1 MQRLGFPSVKN
12 LDQFKFLSRSGSGA
26 AKTFQFSSRTSSDSS
41 SLGSF
46 ANLKLTAEKLVK
58 EQASVKTDL
67 ELANCKLKKSM
78 EHIHALEEKLQN
90 AFNENAKLKVKQKED
105 EKLWKGL
112 ETKFSSTKTLYDQL
126 TETLHHLANQV
137 QNAEKD
143 KEFFEVKLVES
154 SKAIDS
160 LNEHMGGLSLK
171 LNSAE
176 ETIRNRGKQIEELKF
191 EKEENDRFY
200 RDEQR
205 KTVNLIEEKDA
216 LIKKFEA
223 TVIANKQAVE
233 SLNSKMGE
241 VQLDLR
247 LKEDEIKCLLTTQ
260 ENLEKENSDLL
271 LTNNEYAKKLS
282 ISLQEIKHLGSFVAV
297 LATQLVELDKQ
308 NLTFTNKFDEL
319 NSLYDTCFKLVQQER
334 DLAAGHTQK
343 KYEQLHDKFLCITS
357 ERDALELV
365 NQKLNSKI
373 SELQKAQEIMTQ
385 LSKECHLAEKR
396 ILNLE
401 SETENLVSKKIET
414 EKLVSKLEEKIDTL
428 SESSRSSENKMQD
441 LLLKISALE
450 LENKD
455 NTEKM
460 QAEIQGK
467 KEEIDNLE
475 KKLEK
480 HEAEVVSLETQ
491 VGQLRVMVEEKEQL
505 ILEYKEREMKLENQ
519 ISENQATLATAESKL
534 EEARK
539 QYDVMLESKQLEL
552 SRHLKEI
559 SQRNDQA
566 INDIRRKYDMEKQEI
581 AKLEKEKADKL
592 VGEME
597 QKCDQKVAEC
607 KEELRLQLLSIQ
619 EENATIITRLQQEH
633 DRKEQNLKDDHHEG
647 LKRAQ
652 LLAEDELRKLCT
664 LNEHEVQMKA
674 LRCQFEDECKKLQD
688 ELSLQKSKEDR
699 QRALLQLQWKVMSD
713 KPQEEQEVNSRR
725 DYSISSVKKKGSGF
739 EKRTQHA
746 LVRPEEEEKESP
758 FAGVTQTPVSK
769 LFKKVE
775 NTNTGSIMSIPKHH
789 KKVTHHEYEVET
801 SNGRTITKR
810 RKTRSTVL
818 FEDPRKQKKVRTSK
832 ANTPGTLVKHMLA
845 NFNQCYFF
853 PILEKLI
860 IATFIMKGT
869 KGSQPNATNI
879 GDLFSEGWTY
889 LMQTPENSLNFPLI
903 SKNLFRIVYW
913 MRCGHDSKHSFC
925 LQEASDG
932 NQVTG

>member
-1 MQRLGFPSVKN
+1 MQRLGFPSAKN
-12 LDQFKFLSRSGSGA
+12 FDQFKSLSRSGSGA

-67 ELANCKLKKSM
+67 ELANCKLTKSM
-78 EHIHALEEKLQN
+78 EHIRVLEEKLQN
-90 AFNENAKLKVKQKED
+90 ALNENAKLKVKQKED

-112 ETKFSSTKTLYDQL
+112 ESKFSSTKTLCDQL

-143 KEFFEVKLVES
+143 KEFLEVKVVES

-160 LNEHMGGLSLK
+160 LNEHMDGLSLK
-171 LNSAE
+171 LSSAE

-200 RDEQR
+200 MDEQR

-223 TVIANKQAVE
+223 TVIANKQAAE
-233 SLNSKMGE
+233 SLNSRMGE
-241 VQLDLR
+241 VQLELR

-260 ENLEKENSDLL
+260 ENLEKENGDLL
-271 LTNNEYAKKLS
+271 LRNNEYAKKLS
-282 ISLQEIKHLGSFVAV
+282 ISLQEIKHLESFVAV
-297 LATQLVELDKQ
+297 LAAQLVELDKQ

-334 DLAAGHTQK
+334 DLAAEHAQK
-343 KYEQLHDKFLCITS
+343 KYEQLHDKFLCISS
-357 ERDALELV
+357 ERDALDLV
-365 NQKLNSKI
+365 NQKLNCKI
-373 SELQKAQEIMTQ
+373 SELQKAQESVMAQ
-385 LSKECHLAEKR
+385 LSEECQLAEKR
-396 ILNLE
+396 IQKLE
-401 SETENLVSKKIET
+401 SEAENLVSKKIET

-441 LLLKISALE
+441 LLLKMSDLE
-450 LENKD
+450 MENKD

-467 KEEIDNLE
+467 KEVIDNLE
-475 KKLEK
+475 KELEK
-480 HEAEVVSLETQ
+480 HEAHVVSLETQ
-491 VGQLRVMVEEKEQL
+491 VGQLRVLVEEKEQL
-505 ILEYKEREMKLENQ
+505 ILQYKEREKKLEDQ
-519 ISENQATLATAESKL
+519 VSENQEILVTAESKL
-534 EEARK
+534 VEARK

-566 INDIRRKYDMEKQEI
+566 INDIRRKYDTEKQEI
-581 AKLEKEKADKL
+581 VKLEKEKADKV

-607 KEELRLQLLSIQ
+607 KEELRLRLLSIQ

-633 DRKEQNLKDDHHEG
+633 DRKEQNLKANHHEE

-652 LLAEDELRKLCT
+652 LQAEDELRKKTTSLR
-664 LNEHEVQMKA
+664 NEHEVQMKA

-739 EKRTQHA
+739 GKRTQHA

-769 LFKKVE
+769 LLKKVE
-775 NTNTGSIMSIPKHH
+775 NTNTGSVMSIPKHH

-818 FEDPRKQKKVRTSK
+818 FEDPRKPKKIRTPK
-832 ANTPGTLVKHMLA
+832 ANTPGSFV
-845 NFNQCYFF
+845 
-853 PILEKLI
+853 
-860 IATFIMKGT
+860 KGT

-879 GDLFSEGWTY
+879 GDLFSEG
-889 LMQTPENSLNFPLI
+889 SLNPYADDPYAF
-903 SKNLFRIVYW
+903 
-913 MRCGHDSKHSFC
+913 D
-925 LQEASDG
+925 
-932 NQVTG
+932 

>member
-1 MQRLGFPSVKN
+1 MQ
-12 LDQFKFLSRSGSGA
+12 
-26 AKTFQFSSRTSSDSS
+26 
-41 SLGSF
+41 
-46 ANLKLTAEKLVK
+46 
-58 EQASVKTDL
+58 
-67 ELANCKLKKSM
+67 NCKLKKSM

-126 TETLHHLANQV
+126 TETLHHLANEV

-143 KEFFEVKLVES
+143 KEFFEVKVVES

-160 LNEHMGGLSLK
+160 LNEHMCGLSLK
-171 LNSAE
+171 LSSAE

-200 RDEQR
+200 RDDQR
-205 KTVNLIEEKDA
+205 KTINLIEEKDA

-223 TVIANKQAVE
+223 TVLANKQSVE

-241 VQLDLR
+241 VQLELR

-282 ISLQEIKHLGSFVAV
+282 ISLQEIKHLGNFVAV

-334 DLAAGHTQK
+334 DLAADHTQK

-373 SELQKAQEIMTQ
+373 SELQKAQESVMTQ
-385 LSKECHLAEKR
+385 LSEECHLAEKR
-396 ILNLE
+396 IQNLE

-450 LENKD
+450 MENKD

-460 QAEIQGK
+460 QAEMQGK

-505 ILEYKEREMKLENQ
+505 ILQYKEREKNLEDQ
-519 ISENQATLATAESKL
+519 ISENQAILATAESKL
-534 EEARK
+534 MEARK

-581 AKLEKEKADKL
+581 AKLEKEKADKV

-633 DRKEQNLKDDHHEG
+633 DRKEQNLKDDHHEE

-652 LLAEDELRKLCT
+652 LLAEDELRKKTTSLR
-664 LNEHEVQMKA
+664 NEHEVQMKA
-674 LRCQFEDECKKLQD
+674 LRCQFEDEYKKLQD

-746 LVRPEEEEKESP
+746 LVRPEEEEKESL

-818 FEDPRKQKKVRTSK
+818 FEDPRKQKKVRTPK
-832 ANTPGTLVKHMLA
+832 ANTPGTSVK
-845 NFNQCYFF
+845 CYFF
-853 PILEKLI
+853 HILEKLI

-903 SKNLFRIVYW
+903 SKNLFAL
-913 MRCGHDSKHSFC
+913 F
-925 LQEASDG
+925 
-932 NQVTG
+932 TG

>member
-1 MQRLGFPSVKN
+1 MQKLGFPSVKN
-12 LDQFKFLSRSGSGA
+12 LDNFKSLSRSGSGP
-26 AKTFQFSSRTSSDSS
+26 AKTFQFSSRPSSDSS

-67 ELANCKLKKSM
+67 DLANCKLKKSM
-78 EHIHALEEKLQN
+78 EHVRLLEEKLQN

-112 ETKFSSTKTLYDQL
+112 ESKFSSTKTLCDQL
-126 TETLHHLANQV
+126 TETLHHLASQV

-143 KEFFEVKLVES
+143 KESFEVKVSES

-160 LNEHMGGLSLK
+160 LNEHMDGLSLK
-171 LNSAE
+171 LSSAE
-176 ETIRNRGKQIEELKF
+176 ETIRIRGKQIEELKF
-191 EKEENDRFY
+191 EKEGNDRFY

-205 KTVNLIEEKDA
+205 KTANLIEEKDA
-216 LIKKFEA
+216 LIKKYEA
-223 TVIANKQAVE
+223 TIAANKQAAE

-241 VQLDLR
+241 VQLELR
-247 LKEDEIKCLLTTQ
+247 SKEDEIKCLLTNQ
-260 ENLEKENSDLL
+260 EKLEKENSDLL
-271 LTNNEYAKKLS
+271 LSNNEYAKKLS
-282 ISLQEIKHLGSFVAV
+282 ISLQEIKHLEGFVAV
-297 LATQLVELDKQ
+297 MAAQLVELDKQ
-308 NLTFTNKFDEL
+308 NLTFTDKFDEI
-319 NSLYDTCFKLVQQER
+319 NSLYGTCFKLVQQER
-334 DLAAGHTQK
+334 DLAAEHAQK
-343 KYEQLHDKFLCITS
+343 KYEQLHDKFLCITL
-357 ERDALELV
+357 ERNALELV

-373 SELQKAQEIMTQ
+373 IELQRAQESVMAQ
-385 LSKECHLAEKR
+385 LSEERHVAEKR
-396 ILNLE
+396 IQKLE
-401 SETENLVSKKIET
+401 SEAENLVSKKIET
-414 EKLVSKLEEKIDTL
+414 EKLVSELEEKIDTL

-441 LLLKISALE
+441 LLLKISTLE
-450 LENKD
+450 MDNKD
-455 NTEKM
+455 NAEKM
-460 QAEIQGK
+460 QADIQGQ

-475 KKLEK
+475 KDLEK
-480 HEAEVVSLETQ
+480 HEAQVVSLETQ
-491 VGQLRVMVEEKEQL
+491 VGQLRAVVEEKEQL
-505 ILEYKEREMKLENQ
+505 ILQYKEREKNLELQ
-519 ISENQATLATAESKL
+519 ISENQAILATAESKL
-534 EEARK
+534 VEARS

-581 AKLEKEKADKL
+581 IKLEKEKADKV

-619 EENATIITRLQQEH
+619 EENAAIITRLQQEH
-633 DRKEQNLKDDHHEG
+633 DRKEQNLKADHHEE

-652 LLAEDELRKLCT
+652 LQAEDELRKKTTSLR
-664 LNEHEVQMKA
+664 NEHEVQMKA
-674 LRCQFEDECKKLQD
+674 LRCQFEDECKNLQE

-725 DYSISSVKKKGSGF
+725 DYSISSVKRKGSGF

-758 FAGVTQTPVSK
+758 IPGVTQTPVSK
-769 LFKKVE
+769 LLKRVE
-775 NTNTGSIMSIPKHH
+775 NTNTGSVMSIPKHH

-818 FEDPRKQKKVRTSK
+818 FEDPRKQKKVRTPK
-832 ANTPGTLVKHMLA
+832 ANTPA
-845 NFNQCYFF
+845 SF
-853 PILEKLI
+853 
-860 IATFIMKGT
+860 AKGT

-879 GDLFSEGWTY
+879 GDLFSEG
-889 LMQTPENSLNFPLI
+889 SLNPYADDPYAF
-903 SKNLFRIVYW
+903 
-913 MRCGHDSKHSFC
+913 D
-925 LQEASDG
+925 
-932 NQVTG
+932 

>member
-1 MQRLGFPSVKN
+1 MQKLGFPSVKN
-12 LDQFKFLSRSGSGA
+12 LDHFKSLSRSGSGP
-26 AKTFQFSSRTSSDSS
+26 AKTFQFSSRPSSDSS

-78 EHIHALEEKLQN
+78 EHICLLEDKLQN

-112 ETKFSSTKTLYDQL
+112 ESKFSSTKTLCDQL
-126 TETLHHLANQV
+126 TETLHHLASQV

-143 KEFFEVKLVES
+143 KESFEVKVSES

-160 LNEHMGGLSLK
+160 LNEHMDGLSLK
-171 LNSAE
+171 LISAE

-191 EKEENDRFY
+191 EKEGNDRLY

-205 KTVNLIEEKDA
+205 KAANLIEEKDV

-223 TVIANKQAVE
+223 TVAANKQAAE

-241 VQLDLR
+241 VQLELR
-247 LKEDEIKCLLTTQ
+247 SKEDEIKCLLTTQ
-260 ENLEKENSDLL
+260 EKLEKENGDLL
-271 LTNNEYAKKLS
+271 LSNNEYAKKLS
-282 ISLQEIKHLGSFVAV
+282 ISLQEIKQLEGFVAV
-297 LATQLVELDKQ
+297 LTAQLVELDKQ
-308 NLTFTNKFDEL
+308 NLTFTNKFDEI

-334 DLAAGHTQK
+334 DLAAEHAQK
-343 KYEQLHDKFLCITS
+343 KYEQLHDKFLCLTS

-373 SELQKAQEIMTQ
+373 IELQKAQESVMAQ
-385 LSKECHLAEKR
+385 LSEECHLAEKR
-396 ILNLE
+396 IQKLE
-401 SETENLVSKKIET
+401 SEAENLVSKKIEA

-428 SESSRSSENKMQD
+428 SESSKSSENKMQD
-441 LLLKISALE
+441 LLLKISTLE
-450 LENKD
+450 MENKD
-455 NTEKM
+455 NAEKM
-460 QAEIQGK
+460 QADIQGR

-475 KKLEK
+475 KELEK
-480 HEAEVVSLETQ
+480 HEAQVVSLETQ
-491 VGQLRVMVEEKEQL
+491 VGQLRAVVEEQEQL
-505 ILEYKEREMKLENQ
+505 VLQYKEREKNLEAQ
-519 ISENQATLATAESKL
+519 ISENQAILATAESKL
-534 EEARK
+534 VEART
-539 QYDVMLESKQLEL
+539 QYDVMLENGNQINNFE
-552 SRHLKEI
+552 EFP
-559 SQRNDQA
+559 QA

-581 AKLEKEKADKL
+581 IKLEKEKADKV

-597 QKCDQKVAEC
+597 RKCDQKVAEC

-633 DRKEQNLKDDHHEG
+633 DRKEQNLKANHHEE
-647 LKRAQ
+647 LKCAQ
-652 LLAEDELRKLCT
+652 LQAEDELRKAFKLSS
-664 LNEHEVQMKA
+664 LKNEHEVQMKA
-674 LRCQFEDECKKLQD
+674 LRCQFEDECKKLQE

-725 DYSISSVKKKGSGF
+725 DYSMSSVKRKGSGF
-739 EKRTQHA
+739 GKRTQNA

-758 FAGVTQTPVSK
+758 FPGVTQTPVSK
-769 LFKKVE
+769 LLKKVE
-775 NTNTGSIMSIPKHH
+775 NTNTGSVMSIPKHH

-818 FEDPRKQKKVRTSK
+818 FEDPRKQKKVRTPK
-832 ANTPGTLVKHMLA
+832 ANTPALFVK
-845 NFNQCYFF
+845 
-853 PILEKLI
+853 IDE
-860 IATFIMKGT
+860 
-869 KGSQPNATNI
+869 
-879 GDLFSEGWTY
+879 
-889 LMQTPENSLNFPLI
+889 
-903 SKNLFRIVYW
+903 
-913 MRCGHDSKHSFC
+913 
-925 LQEASDG
+925 SD
-932 NQVTG
+932 VDA

>member
-1 MQRLGFPSVKN
+1 MQKLGFPSIKN
-12 LDQFKFLSRSGSGA
+12 LDHFKSLSRSGFGT
-26 AKTFQFSSRTSSDSS
+26 AKTFSFSSRPSSDSV

-78 EHIHALEEKLQN
+78 EHIRVLEEKLQN

-112 ETKFSSTKTLYDQL
+112 DSKFSSTKTLCDQL
-126 TETLHHLANQV
+126 TETLHHLASQI

-143 KEFFEVKLVES
+143 TEFFEVKVSES

-160 LNEHMGGLSLK
+160 LNEHMEGLSLK
-171 LNSAE
+171 LSSAE
-176 ETIRNRGKQIEELKF
+176 ETIRNRGKEIEELKF
-191 EKEENDRFY
+191 EKEENDRLY
-200 RDEQR
+200 KDER
-205 KTVNLIEEKDA
+205 CKIANLIEEKDA

-223 TVIANKQAVE
+223 TIAANKLAAE

-241 VQLDLR
+241 VQLELR
-247 LKEDEIKCLLTTQ
+247 SKDDEIKCLLTTQ
-260 ENLEKENSDLL
+260 ENLEKENSNLL
-271 LTNNEYAKKLS
+271 LGNNECAKKLS
-282 ISLQEIKHLGSFVAV
+282 ISLQEIKHLEGFVAV
-297 LATQLVELDKQ
+297 LASQLVELDKQ
-308 NLTFTNKFDEL
+308 NLTFTDKFDEL
-319 NSLYDTCFKLVQQER
+319 NSLYNTCFKLVQQEK
-334 DLAAGHTQK
+334 DLAAEHAQK

-373 SELQKAQEIMTQ
+373 IELQKAQESVMAQ
-385 LSKECHLAEKR
+385 LSEECHLAERR
-396 ILNLE
+396 IQKLE
-401 SETENLVSKKIET
+401 SEAENLVSKKIET
-414 EKLVSKLEEKIDTL
+414 ENLVSKLEKKIDTL

-450 LENKD
+450 MENKD

-460 QAEIQGK
+460 QAEILGK
-467 KEEIDNLE
+467 KEEIDILE
-475 KKLEK
+475 KEREK
-480 HEAEVVSLETQ
+480 HEAQVNSLEKH
-491 VGQLRVMVEEKEQL
+491 VGQLQVMVEEKEQL
-505 ILEYKEREMKLENQ
+505 ILQYKEREKKLEVQ
-519 ISENQATLATAESKL
+519 ISENQAILATAESKL
-534 EEARK
+534 VEARK
-539 QYDVMLESKQLEL
+539 QYDVMLESKQIEL

-581 AKLEKEKADKL
+581 VKLEKEKVDKV

-607 KEELRLQLLSIQ
+607 REELRQQLLRIQ
-619 EENATIITRLQQEH
+619 EENATLVTCLQQEN
-633 DRKEQNLKDDHHEG
+633 DRKEQILKADHHEE

-652 LLAEDELRKLCT
+652 LQAEDELRKKTTALR
-664 LNEHEVQMKA
+664 NEHEVQMKA
-674 LRCQFEDECKKLQD
+674 LRCQFEDECKKLQE
-688 ELSLQKSKEDR
+688 ELNLQKSKEDR

-713 KPQEEQEVNSRR
+713 KPKEEQEVNSRR
-725 DYSISSVKKKGSGF
+725 DYSISSVKKKDSGF

-758 FAGVTQTPVSK
+758 FPGVTQTPVSK
-769 LFKKVE
+769 LLKKVE
-775 NTNTGSIMSIPKHH
+775 NTNTGSVRSIPKHH

-818 FEDPRKQKKVRTSK
+818 FEDPRKHKKVRTPK
-832 ANTPGTLVKHMLA
+832 ANTPASFVKRNIIGIYSSSREPRDVNQML
-845 NFNQCYFF
+845 Q
-853 PILEKLI
+853 
-860 IATFIMKGT
+860 
-869 KGSQPNATNI
+869 
-879 GDLFSEGWTY
+879 
-889 LMQTPENSLNFPLI
+889 I
-903 SKNLFRIVYW
+903 SVICFQKVL
-913 MRCGHDSKHSFC
+913 
-925 LQEASDG
+925 
-932 NQVTG
+932 